1 MIQLAQGKPSL
12 LPKGFGVVVVGVAG
26 GSAHRFADGG
36 RFYWFMAHRDGQVVM
51 GEPALSGQGCLATTA
66 GGGDALP
73 PFRIGHVASGV
84 DTGSAGFGAASL
96 GGQVPVAINLQLAP
110 H

>member
-1 MIQLAQGKPSL
+1 
-12 LPKGFGVVVVGVAG
+12 
-26 GSAHRFADGG
+26 
-36 RFYWFMAHRDGQVVM
+36 M

-66 GGGDALP
+66 SGGDALP